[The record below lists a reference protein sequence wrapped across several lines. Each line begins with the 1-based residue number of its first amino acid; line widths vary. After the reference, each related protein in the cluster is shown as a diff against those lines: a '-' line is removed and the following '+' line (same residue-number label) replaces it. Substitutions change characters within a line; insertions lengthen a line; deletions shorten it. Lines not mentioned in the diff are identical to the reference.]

1 MTPCGAPAPD
11 TVRPEADRQAKPG
24 TPWRCMVTRTRT
36 CCVSSSLLRRLT
48 PQHFHTLWGQT
59 AANLQAALAERSD
72 AEIGLARRQIAIGE
86 ASLRLPLSAYTE
98 FDR

>member
-1 MTPCGAPAPD
+1 MALY
-11 TVRPEADRQAKPG
+11 
-24 TPWRCMVTRTRT
+24 VTRTRT

-59 AANLQAALAERSD
+59 AANLQAPLAERSD
-72 AEIGLARRQIAIGE
+72 TEIGLARRQIAIGE
-86 ASLRLPLSAYTE
+86 ASLHLPLSAYTE

>member
-1 MTPCGAPAPD
+1 VALYGHAHQD
-11 TVRPEADRQAKPG
+11 
-24 TPWRCMVTRTRT
+24 
-36 CCVSSSLLRRLT
+36 LLRFVVAATPALT

>member
-1 MTPCGAPAPD
+1 VGAA
-11 TVRPEADRQAKPG
+11 
-24 TPWRCMVTRTRT
+24 
-36 CCVSSSLLRRLT
+36 
-48 PQHFHTLWGQT
+48 

>member
-11 TVRPEADRQAKPG
+11 TVRPEADRQGRRGAVCHAHQG
-24 TPWRCMVTRTRT
+24 
-36 CCVSSSLLRRLT
+36 LLRFVVAAT
-48 PQHFHTLWGQT
+48 PVDTTTLPHPVGAA

-72 AEIGLARRQIAIGE
+72 AEIGLARRQIVIGE

>member
-11 TVRPEADRQAKPG
+11 TVRPEPERQAKPG
-24 TPWRCMVTRTRT
+24 PPWRCMHAHQD
-36 CCVSSSLLRRLT
+36 LLRFVVAAT
-48 PQHFHTLWGQT
+48 PADTLWGQT
-59 AANLQAALAERSD
+59 AANLQAALAKRSD

-86 ASLRLPLSAYTE
+86 ASLHPPPSAYTE